1 MSADS
6 NNPSLSHA
14 AEKASIAN
22 SRTSIEMEPRIR
34 HHIVGSSHEVT
45 IPLRGYG
52 SSLDH
57 IWSTLAASRLCTDQI
72 LLQYLKQG
80 TTTGDSV
87 EHLPSDI

>member
-14 AEKASIAN
+14 AEKASI
-22 SRTSIEMEPRIR
+22 EPRIR